1 MAFYSQARGAEV
13 GVSSAALKQHKF
25 SQEGARQ
32 KKQQKERKKKKKKK
46 EDQSWADCRHARQAR
61 KLAATYGTNEMQKF
75 WSREKYNVLHLSAI
89 YHSQ

>member
-1 MAFYSQARGAEV
+1 MDFYSQARGVEV

-46 EDQSWADCRHARQAR
+46 KTKAEQTAAMPGRHVNWQQHMVQM
-61 KLAATYGTNEMQKF
+61 KCKNSEVGKSTMCYT
-75 WSREKYNVLHLSAI
+75 
-89 YHSQ
+89 